1 MLNYNQEL
9 IVDSDTERCGSYLAT
24 NYEFFFPEMP
34 ILKEREKESMRYQIV
49 CKEEYAEL
57 WRETKHDDNLLNLDT
72 LVWLL
77 DRVHKTHTHNKG
89 GGGQ

>member
-34 ILKEREKESMRYQIV
+34 ILKEREKESIRYQMKKFQLSLIMSDSNN
-49 CKEEYAEL
+49 CQ
-57 WRETKHDDNLLNLDT
+57 
-72 LVWLL
+72 
-77 DRVHKTHTHNKG
+77 KG
-89 GGGQ
+89 E